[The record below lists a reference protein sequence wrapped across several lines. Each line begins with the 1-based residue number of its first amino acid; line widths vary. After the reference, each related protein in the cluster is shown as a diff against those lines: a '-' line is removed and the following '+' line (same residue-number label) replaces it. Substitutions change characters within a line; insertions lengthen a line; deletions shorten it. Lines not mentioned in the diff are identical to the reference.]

1 MCSQCLD
8 PSFFPGSRLYCGGYS
23 LNEIVMLPGVNLSEF
38 IVTIG
43 YIGLFAVI
51 FAETG
56 LFLGFFLPGDSLLFV
71 AGLLASGGVLSLPAL
86 LMIVFTAAVL
96 GNVVGYMFGLRMG
109 ASLFK
114 REDSLLFKKSHVQ
127 KAEDFFNRYGAK
139 TIVLARFMP
148 IVRTFAPIL
157 AGVGRM
163 NFKEFFFYN
172 VIGGFLWSFGLLLAG
187 FFLGQAVPDIDR
199 YILPIVIGII
209 ILSFLPG
216 VLKYRQ
222 EKRRMVRGK
231 VNEKSENTGTL
242 A

>member
-1 MCSQCLD
+1 
-8 PSFFPGSRLYCGGYS
+8 
-23 LNEIVMLPGVNLSEF
+23 MLPGVNLSEF

-96 GNVVGYMFGLRMG
+96 GNVVGYIFGLRMG

-163 NFKEFFFYN
+163 NFREFFFYN

-187 FFLGQAVPDIDR
+187 FFLGQAVPDVDR
-199 YILPIVIGII
+199 YILPIVIVII

-222 EKRRMVRGK
+222 EKKRMMMQGK
-231 VNEKSENTGTL
+231 ANEKSGNTGTL

>member
-1 MCSQCLD
+1 
-8 PSFFPGSRLYCGGYS
+8 
-23 LNEIVMLPGVNLSEF
+23 MLPGVNLSEF

-114 REDSLLFKKSHVQ
+114 REDLLLFKKSHVQ

-163 NFKEFFFYN
+163 NFREFFFYN
-172 VIGGFLWSFGLLLAG
+172 VIGGFLWSFGLLLGG
-187 FFLGQAVPDIDR
+187 FFLGQAVPDVDR
-199 YILPIVIGII
+199 YILPIVIVII

-222 EKRRMVRGK
+222 EKKRMAEARMNK
-231 VNEKSENTGTL
+231 
-242 A
+242 

>member
-1 MCSQCLD
+1 
-8 PSFFPGSRLYCGGYS
+8 
-23 LNEIVMLPGVNLSEF
+23 MLPGVNLSEF
-38 IVTIG
+38 VVTIG
-43 YIGLFAVI
+43 YIGLFVVI

-71 AGLLASGGVLSLPAL
+71 AGLLASGGALSLSAL
-86 LMIVFTAAVL
+86 LALVFVAAIL
-96 GNVVGYMFGLRMG
+96 GNIVGYAFGLRVG

-114 REDSLLFKKSHVQ
+114 REESILFKKSHVQ

-163 NFKEFFFYN
+163 NFREFFFYN

-187 FFLGQAVPDIDR
+187 FFLGRAVPDIDR
-199 YILPIVIGII
+199 YILPIVGAIV

-216 VLKYRQ
+216 ILKYRQ
-222 EKRRMVRGK
+222 EKKRLLREKADKKGG
-231 VNEKSENTGTL
+231 NE
-242 A
+242 

>member
-1 MCSQCLD
+1 
-8 PSFFPGSRLYCGGYS
+8 
-23 LNEIVMLPGVNLSEF
+23 MLPGVNLSEF

-172 VIGGFLWSFGLLLAG
+172 VIGGFLWSFGLLLGG
-187 FFLGQAVPDIDR
+187 FFLGQAVPDVDR
-199 YILPIVIGII
+199 YILPIVIVII

-222 EKRRMVRGK
+222 EKKRMMMQGK
-231 VNEKSENTGTL
+231 ANEKSGNTGTL

>member
-1 MCSQCLD
+1 
-8 PSFFPGSRLYCGGYS
+8 
-23 LNEIVMLPGVNLSEF
+23 MLPGVNLSEF

-114 REDSLLFKKSHVQ
+114 REESLLFKKSHVQ

-187 FFLGQAVPDIDR
+187 FFLGQAVPNIDR

-222 EKRRMVRGK
+222 EKRRMIRGK
-231 VNEKSENTGTL
+231 VSEKSENTGTL

>member
-1 MCSQCLD
+1 
-8 PSFFPGSRLYCGGYS
+8 
-23 LNEIVMLPGVNLSEF
+23 MLPGVNLSEF

-71 AGLLASGGVLSLPAL
+71 AGVLASGGVLSLPAL

-109 ASLFK
+109 TSLFK

-187 FFLGQAVPDIDR
+187 FFLGQAVPDVDR
-199 YILPIVIGII
+199 YILPIVIVII

-222 EKRRMVRGK
+222 EKKRLLREKADKKGG
-231 VNEKSENTGTL
+231 NE
-242 A
+242 

>member
-1 MCSQCLD
+1 
-8 PSFFPGSRLYCGGYS
+8 
-23 LNEIVMLPGVNLSEF
+23 MLPGVNLSEF

-109 ASLFK
+109 VSLFK

-163 NFKEFFFYN
+163 NFREFFFYN
-172 VIGGFLWSFGLLLAG
+172 VIGGFLWSFGLLLGG
-187 FFLGQAVPDIDR
+187 FFLGQAVPDVDR
-199 YILPIVIGII
+199 YILPIVIVII

-222 EKRRMVRGK
+222 EKKRMMMQGK
-231 VNEKSENTGTL
+231 ANEKSGNTGTL

>member
-1 MCSQCLD
+1 
-8 PSFFPGSRLYCGGYS
+8 
-23 LNEIVMLPGVNLSEF
+23 MLPGVNLSEF

-86 LMIVFTAAVL
+86 LMIVFIAAVL

-187 FFLGQAVPDIDR
+187 FFLGQAVPDVDR
-199 YILPIVIGII
+199 YILPIVIVII

-222 EKRRMVRGK
+222 EKKRMMMQGK
-231 VNEKSENTGTL
+231 ANEKSGNTGTL

>member
-1 MCSQCLD
+1 
-8 PSFFPGSRLYCGGYS
+8 
-23 LNEIVMLPGVNLSEF
+23 MLPGVNLSEF

-163 NFKEFFFYN
+163 NFREFFFYN
-172 VIGGFLWSFGLLLAG
+172 VIGGFLWSFGLLLGG
-187 FFLGQAVPDIDR
+187 FFLGQAVPDVDR
-199 YILPIVIGII
+199 YILPIVIVII

-222 EKRRMVRGK
+222 EKKRMAEARMNK
-231 VNEKSENTGTL
+231 
-242 A
+242 

>member
-1 MCSQCLD
+1 M
-8 PSFFPGSRLYCGGYS
+8 

-86 LMIVFTAAVL
+86 LMVVFTAAVL

-114 REDSLLFKKSHVQ
+114 REESLLFKKSHVQ

-187 FFLGQAVPDIDR
+187 FFLGQAVPDVDR
-199 YILPIVIGII
+199 YILPIVIVII

-222 EKRRMVRGK
+222 EKKRMMMQGK
-231 VNEKSENTGTL
+231 ANEKSGNTGTL

>member
-1 MCSQCLD
+1 
-8 PSFFPGSRLYCGGYS
+8 
-23 LNEIVMLPGVNLSEF
+23 MLPGVNLSEF
-38 IVTIG
+38 VVTIG
-43 YIGLFAVI
+43 YIGLFVVI

-71 AGLLASGGVLSLPAL
+71 AGLLASGGALSLSAL
-86 LMIVFTAAVL
+86 LALVFVAAIL
-96 GNVVGYMFGLRMG
+96 GNVVGYAFGLRVG

-114 REDSLLFKKSHVQ
+114 REESILFKKSHVQ

-163 NFKEFFFYN
+163 NFREFFFYN

-187 FFLGQAVPDIDR
+187 FFLGRAVPDIDR
-199 YILPIVIGII
+199 YILPIVGAIV

-216 VLKYRQ
+216 ILKYRQ
-222 EKRRMVRGK
+222 EKKRLLREKADKKGG
-231 VNEKSENTGTL
+231 NE
-242 A
+242 

>member
-1 MCSQCLD
+1 
-8 PSFFPGSRLYCGGYS
+8 
-23 LNEIVMLPGVNLSEF
+23 MLPGVNLSEF

-163 NFKEFFFYN
+163 NFREFFFYN
-172 VIGGFLWSFGLLLAG
+172 VIGGFLWSFGLLLGG
-187 FFLGQAVPDIDR
+187 FFLGQAVPDVDR
-199 YILPIVIGII
+199 YILPIVIVII

-222 EKRRMVRGK
+222 EKKRMAEMQMNNGK
-231 VNEKSENTGTL
+231 KNE
-242 A
+242 

>member
-1 MCSQCLD
+1 
-8 PSFFPGSRLYCGGYS
+8 
-23 LNEIVMLPGVNLSEF
+23 MLPGVNLSEF

-109 ASLFK
+109 TSLFK

-163 NFKEFFFYN
+163 NFREFFFYN
-172 VIGGFLWSFGLLLAG
+172 VIGGFLWSFGLLLGG
-187 FFLGQAVPDIDR
+187 FFLGQAVPDVDR
-199 YILPIVIGII
+199 YILPIVIVII

-222 EKRRMVRGK
+222 EKKRMAEMQMNNGK
-231 VNEKSENTGTL
+231 KNE
-242 A
+242 

>member
-1 MCSQCLD
+1 
-8 PSFFPGSRLYCGGYS
+8 
-23 LNEIVMLPGVNLSEF
+23 MLPGVNLSEF

-109 ASLFK
+109 TSLFK

-187 FFLGQAVPDIDR
+187 FFLGQAVPDVDR
-199 YILPIVIGII
+199 YILPIVIVII

-222 EKRRMVRGK
+222 EKKRMAEARMNK
-231 VNEKSENTGTL
+231 
-242 A
+242 

>member
-1 MCSQCLD
+1 
-8 PSFFPGSRLYCGGYS
+8 
-23 LNEIVMLPGVNLSEF
+23 MLPGVNLSEF

>member
-1 MCSQCLD
+1 M
-8 PSFFPGSRLYCGGYS
+8 

-172 VIGGFLWSFGLLLAG
+172 VIGGFLWSFGLLLGG
-187 FFLGQAVPDIDR
+187 FFLGQAVPDVDR
-199 YILPIVIGII
+199 YILPIVIVII

-222 EKRRMVRGK
+222 EKKRMMMQGK
-231 VNEKSENTGTL
+231 ANEKSGNTGTL

>member
-1 MCSQCLD
+1 
-8 PSFFPGSRLYCGGYS
+8 
-23 LNEIVMLPGVNLSEF
+23 MLPGVNLSEF
-38 IVTIG
+38 VVTIG
-43 YIGLFAVI
+43 YIGLFVVI

-71 AGLLASGGVLSLPAL
+71 AGLLASGGALSLSARLAL
-86 LMIVFTAAVL
+86 VFVAAIL
-96 GNVVGYMFGLRMG
+96 GNIVGYAFGLRVG

-114 REDSLLFKKSHVQ
+114 REESILFKKSHVQ

-163 NFKEFFFYN
+163 NFREFFFYN

-187 FFLGQAVPDIDR
+187 FFLGRAVPDIDR
-199 YILPIVIGII
+199 YILPIVGAIV

-216 VLKYRQ
+216 ILKYRQ
-222 EKRRMVRGK
+222 EKKRLLREKADKKGG
-231 VNEKSENTGTL
+231 NE
-242 A
+242 

>member
-1 MCSQCLD
+1 
-8 PSFFPGSRLYCGGYS
+8 
-23 LNEIVMLPGVNLSEF
+23 MLPGVNLSEF

-109 ASLFK
+109 TSLFK

-163 NFKEFFFYN
+163 NFREFFFYN
-172 VIGGFLWSFGLLLAG
+172 VICGFLWSFGLLLGG
-187 FFLGQAVPDIDR
+187 FFLGQAVPDVDR
-199 YILPIVIGII
+199 YILPIVIVII
-209 ILSFLPG
+209 ILSFFPG

-222 EKRRMVRGK
+222 EKKRMAEMQMNNGK
-231 VNEKSENTGTL
+231 KNE
-242 A
+242 

>member
-1 MCSQCLD
+1 
-8 PSFFPGSRLYCGGYS
+8 
-23 LNEIVMLPGVNLSEF
+23 MLPGVNLSEF

-109 ASLFK
+109 TSLFK

-172 VIGGFLWSFGLLLAG
+172 VIGGFLWSFGLLLGG
-187 FFLGQAVPDIDR
+187 FFLGQAVPDVDR
-199 YILPIVIGII
+199 YILPIVIVII

-222 EKRRMVRGK
+222 EKKRMAEMQMNNGK
-231 VNEKSENTGTL
+231 KNE
-242 A
+242 

>member
-1 MCSQCLD
+1 
-8 PSFFPGSRLYCGGYS
+8 
-23 LNEIVMLPGVNLSEF
+23 MLPGVNLSEF
-38 IVTIG
+38 ILTIG

-96 GNVVGYMFGLRMG
+96 GNVTGYIFGLRVG
-109 ASLFK
+109 TSLFS
-114 REDSLLFKKSHVQ
+114 REESVLFKKSHVRR
-127 KAEDFFNRYGAK
+127 AEEFFNRYGAK

-163 NFKEFFFYN
+163 NFREFFFYN
-172 VIGGFLWSFGLLLAG
+172 VIGGFLWSFGLLLGG
-187 FFLGQAVPDIDR
+187 FFLGQVVPDVDR
-199 YILPIVIGII
+199 YILPIVVIII

-216 VLKYRQ
+216 ILKYRQ
-222 EKRRMVRGK
+222 EKRRMMQDRMNGNNPDTDALV
-231 VNEKSENTGTL
+231 
-242 A
+242 

>member
-1 MCSQCLD
+1 
-8 PSFFPGSRLYCGGYS
+8 
-23 LNEIVMLPGVNLSEF
+23 MLPGVNLSEF

-163 NFKEFFFYN
+163 NFREFFFYN
-172 VIGGFLWSFGLLLAG
+172 VIGGFLWSFGLLLGG
-187 FFLGQAVPDIDR
+187 FFLGQAVPDVDR
-199 YILPIVIGII
+199 YILPIVIVII

-222 EKRRMVRGK
+222 EKKRMMMQGK
-231 VNEKSENTGTL
+231 ANEKSGNTGTL